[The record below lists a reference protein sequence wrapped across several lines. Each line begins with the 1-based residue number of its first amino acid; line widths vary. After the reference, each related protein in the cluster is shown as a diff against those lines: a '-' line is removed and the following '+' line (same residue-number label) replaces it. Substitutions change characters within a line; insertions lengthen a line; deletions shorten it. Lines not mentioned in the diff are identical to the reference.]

1 MLPAMRRSSAF
12 FTCLTGT
19 GLALAALC
27 ASGCGPGRHPFE
39 DGLRELELNRPGR
52 AQAAFNKA
60 LNTET
65 NAYQRAYLYNYLG
78 LAAWKSGDTA
88 AAAAAFE
95 ESRRLHPAYAAPV
108 YNLGVAA
115 FLQKDGA
122 RAAVCFSEAAAREPA
137 DPRPLEMLG
146 HLHAVSRQWPDAE
159 RAWRAALER
168 EPASARL
175 HTRLAIAHLYQAR
188 TPEALAELARALEA
202 DAAYAPALY
211 NLFMIQARYQKDTTA
226 AAATADRFLK
236 AAPGGTRAAAVRT
249 WLARL
254 PKPGPALPPPVTHTS
269 AAAPRVTPPVAPA
282 PTPPVPVTPPAAT
295 NAAPVPPPPPT
306 AKDLVEKARAALRA
320 GEVDAA
326 TKMLEQALELDARL
340 AEAHALRA
348 EAAQRDGQLD
358 VALVSLQRA
367 LELDREHAGARWSLA
382 RLYDEA
388 LGRPTDALREYETF
402 AELHPE
408 DTRVRVAAERIRT
421 LRPAPVL
428 VLPPAQTN
436 EPARTPPAPAPVPVI
451 TNILVTPPV
460 PTPAPAEPPA
470 LDAAPGARPLPVS
483 AAARPRPDPAAAQRA
498 LTRASEAQRRGDTE
512 RALYEFRQA
521 VEADPRSAP
530 AYYGLGLLYRER
542 GDLDY
547 ARECL
552 RRATDLAPQDV
563 NTRYLLAMVLNDG
576 GERPAAVA
584 QLRYLLGRQP
594 DHAPSHHLLGSIY
607 ARDPGQLPLA
617 RTHLA
622 RFVELAPADPA
633 AAAIKLW
640 LRQNP

>member
-1 MLPAMRRSSAF
+1 MLPAMRRFSAHF
-12 FTCLTGT
+12 ARCTGA
-19 GLALAALC
+19 GVALAALFL
-27 ASGCGPGRHPFE
+27 SGCGGPGPRAFE
-39 DGLRELELNRPGR
+39 SGLRELELNRPER
-52 AQAAFNKA
+52 AQTAFNRA
-60 LNTET
+60 LQTET
-65 NAYQRAYLYNYLG
+65 NAHQRAYLYNYLG
-78 LAAWKSGDTA
+78 VAAWKSGDSA

-95 ESRRLHPAYAAPV
+95 ESRRLHPAYAAPA

-115 FLQKDGA
+115 FLQKDAA
-122 RAAVCFSEAAAREPA
+122 RAAVCFAEAAAREPA

-159 RAWRAALER
+159 RAWRTALER

-175 HTRLAIAHLYQAR
+175 HTRLAIAHLYQGR

-211 NLFMIQARYQKDTTA
+211 NLFMIQARYQKDTPA

-236 AAPGGTRAAAVRT
+236 AAPGGARAAAVRK
-249 WLARL
+249 WLASL
-254 PKPGPALPPPVTHTS
+254 PKPGPDLPP
-269 AAAPRVTPPVAPA
+269 AAPRVTPVAPA
-282 PTPPVPVTPPAAT
+282 PKPPVPVPPPAT
-295 NAAPVPPPPPT
+295 NAAPVPPQPPT
-306 AKDLVEKARAALRA
+306 AKDLAAKARAALRA

-367 LELDREHAGARWSLA
+367 LELEKEHADARWSLA

-460 PTPAPAEPPA
+460 PAPAPAEPPA

-584 QLRYLLGRQP
+584 QLRYLLGGQP

-622 RFVELAPADPA
+622 RFVELAPNDPA